1 MNFMRMN
8 NCPECKKE
16 ISTNSRFCIS
26 CGNKNEFKGSIYING
41 SGFDFELFRFLVI
54 LSLLGFVIGFF
65 IFLSNTYLG
74 FGVLFFSIF
83 LFAIGS
89 ILLTLRNLL

>member
-1 MNFMRMN
+1 MSII
-8 NCPECKKE
+8 NCPECRKE
-16 ISTNSRFCIS
+16 ISTNSQFCVG
-26 CGNKNEFKGSIYING
+26 CGNKTEFKGSIYTSG
-41 SGFDFELFRFLVI
+41 SGFDFELFRLFVI
-54 LSLLGFVIGFF
+54 LSLLGLLISLF

-89 ILLTLRNLL
+89 VLLILRNLL